1 MAIRLKARSKVGV
14 AGARGSIRTVEALQ
28 AAEKIPFI
36 VIPNEVRNSPVPK
49 TQETRAS
56 SARSVPRNDTV
67 ARFSATCF
75 AIALTVFVQL
85 PACRAQDSP
94 KAADTDS
101 AAIKQAF
108 ADFYESFSHHDA
120 HATAMTFA
128 EDADFTNMRGVHRRG
143 RTDIEEWFASL
154 FKGNLKSSN
163 RTDTV
168 RSIRFFTPQMATVD
182 ADTVI
187 TGTKAADGSDVPP
200 RKGLM
205 IVTMTKQNGR
215 WLISV
220 FHEAEFPA
228 PSPTGTNGS
237 TNRPAN

>member
-1 MAIRLKARSKVGV
+1 MCRIV
-14 AGARGSIRTVEALQ
+14 ALAMSLILFAL
-28 AAEKIPFI
+28 
-36 VIPNEVRNSPVPK
+36 VP
-49 TQETRAS
+49 AS
-56 SARSVPRNDTV
+56 
-67 ARFSATCF
+67 
-75 AIALTVFVQL
+75 
-85 PACRAQDSP
+85 RAQDSS
-94 KAADTDS
+94 KATDADS
-101 AAIKQAF
+101 AAIKQTF
-108 ADFYESFSHHDA
+108 TDFYESFSHHDA

-128 EDADFTNMRGVHRRG
+128 EDADFTNMRGVHRHGRG
-143 RTDIEEWFASL
+143 DIENWFAAL
-154 FKGNLKSSN
+154 FKGNLKASN

-205 IVTMTKQNGR
+205 IVTMTKQNGH

-228 PSPTGTNGS
+228 PP
-237 TNRPAN
+237 PAATK